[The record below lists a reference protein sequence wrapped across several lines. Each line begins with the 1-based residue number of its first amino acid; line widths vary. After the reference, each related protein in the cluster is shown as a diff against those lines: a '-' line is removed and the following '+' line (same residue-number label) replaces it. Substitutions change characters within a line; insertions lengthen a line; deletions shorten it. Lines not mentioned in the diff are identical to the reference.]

1 MKKLISIA
9 VLYGFL
15 ISAPASA
22 VLANEGF
29 YLGLGIPYNTIGG
42 DFDGES
48 VFVGASDLIIVPEID
63 GALGFGILGG
73 YQANNGL
80 AFELSYLASS
90 HDAKWLGASGDVDYS
105 VVNLDFKYN
114 FSTDRPTQ
122 PYLLLGLGL
131 HEVVVVDGSVSVSGQ
146 IGDATY
152 TGTGFNIGAGVDQY
166 VNPNVSI
173 GLGLTYRI
181 VEYDEAEGVVGKGK
195 LDDSLNGDGFGLV
208 LDAAYHF

>member
-1 MKKLISIA
+1 MKKFMFVIVLCGLLIS
-9 VLYGFL
+9 V
-15 ISAPASA
+15 SASA
-22 VLANEGF
+22 VLAKQGF
-29 YLGLGIPYNTIGG
+29 YLGFGIPYNTIGG

-48 VFVGASDLIIVPEID
+48 AFVGASDIIIVPEID
-63 GALGFGILGG
+63 GAFGFGILVGFG
-73 YQANNGL
+73 FSPEAAL
-80 AFELSYLASS
+80 ELSYLASS
-90 HDAKWLGASGDVDYS
+90 HDAKWMGGSGDVDYS
-105 VVNLDFKYN
+105 MLNIDFK
-114 FSTDRPTQ
+114 FSFNSFKPTQ
-122 PYLLLGLGL
+122 PYLLIGLGF
-131 HEVVVVDGSVSVSGQ
+131 HDVVVVDGSVSVSGQ

-152 TGTGFNIGAGVDQY
+152 TGTGFNIGGGVDQY